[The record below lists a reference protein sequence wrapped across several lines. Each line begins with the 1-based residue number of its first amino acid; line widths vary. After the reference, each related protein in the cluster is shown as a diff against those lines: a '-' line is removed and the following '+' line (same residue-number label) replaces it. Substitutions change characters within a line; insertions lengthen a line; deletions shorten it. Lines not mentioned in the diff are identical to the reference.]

1 MSVPV
6 VRMPRQ
12 LLTGCH
18 RPRSFEDVDATSE
31 ERLVV
36 FDGRSTSDPEL
47 ARWDTSADFRGDTT
61 WTTSGEN
68 YASRFSLLR
77 IHSHRAQTGFHA
89 LLQFQGLQNGT
100 REGFEASY
108 TLAFG
113 T

>member
-1 MSVPV
+1 MPPV
-6 VRMPRQ
+6 KKGWWYLTDDLRLTLNSPAGTQVLTSLEIRRGQHPVR
-12 LLTGCH
+12 
-18 RPRSFEDVDATSE
+18 
-31 ERLVV
+31 
-36 FDGRSTSDPEL
+36 
-47 ARWDTSADFRGDTT
+47 TT
-61 WTTSGEN
+61 LP
-68 YASRFSLLR
+68 RFSLLR